1 MDYLTEEQKASFA
14 ATNALLGLGPTDL
27 TAEPALSGRSSL
39 SEESTMI
46 MSSNAD
52 ESHFTPHLVEVGSIA
67 DLRALAGLPEQ
78 NTMSRGGDTN
88 EPYYPPPP
96 TEEELQ
102 QVTGARGVASDLKFQ
117 PEDEDLQQRIAQ
129 AANAY
134 VMGDPQKVAEYEPLI
149 NAAMFPGQVAAF
161 TGDTLEIPAGATH
174 VISGSDPVV
183 LNYGQI
189 IVGEGAT
196 IVVQT
201 ETMINSQIFIQQ

>member
-14 ATNALLGLGPTDL
+14 STNALLGLGPTDL
-27 TAEPALSGRSSL
+27 TAEPAKAGRRSL
-39 SEESTMI
+39 VAEGPSI

-67 DLRALAGLPEQ
+67 DLRRIAGFDEQ
-78 NTMSRGGDTN
+78 NTFSRGGGGD

-96 TEEELQ
+96 SEEELQ
-102 QVTGARGVASDLKFQ
+102 QVTAGRGLADGLKFQ
-117 PEDEDLQQRIAQ
+117 PDDDLQQRIQQ

-134 VMGDPQKVAEYEPLI
+134 VMGDPEKVAEYEPLI

-161 TGDTLEIPAGATH
+161 VGDTLEIPAGATH

-183 LNYGQI
+183 LNYAQI

-201 ETMINSQIFIQQ
+201 EAMINSQIFVQQ